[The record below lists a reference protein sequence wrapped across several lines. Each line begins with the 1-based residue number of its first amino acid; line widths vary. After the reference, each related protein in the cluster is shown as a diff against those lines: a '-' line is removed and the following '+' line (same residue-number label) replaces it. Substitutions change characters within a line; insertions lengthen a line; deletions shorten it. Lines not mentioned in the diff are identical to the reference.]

1 MAPAR
6 QDFTLLILT
15 NAVVGVAPM
24 ISCYHGEQ
32 NHEKLK
38 KLVGFSVRFNIGAS
52 VLCTVVSILAA
63 ALLLRY
69 RKRYGY

>member
-24 ISCYHGEQ
+24 ISCYHAE
-32 NHEKLK
+32 LK